1 MTLQLLLPA
10 NSAEL
15 WLTLWALLYRAP
27 LSPAVLLSEPPLS
40 VWGTALE
47 SELSESELSAELESE
62 SELLEES
69 KLLAE
74 LELLVESG
82 LLAES
87 ELSAESELLV
97 EPVLE
102 LELWE
107 LDTAMDLFKLSI
119 NQFILGAAYST
130 SSHFILWEGGFCT
143 VYVL

>member
-10 NSAEL
+10 NSVEL
-15 WLTLWALLYRAP
+15 WVTLWALPYRAP

-47 SELSESELSAELESE
+47 SELSESELSAESE